1 MDTKPIIDNVTT
13 LALEAIHAGDS
24 RNTDDPERLR
34 FELDR
39 LQQKKEAV
47 LDHYFS
53 GDISKND
60 MQAMKKRYE
69 DQIKSHRER
78 LEKAEAQQENDGDTV
93 LLKQEIQAEISA
105 LLNYRVESEV
115 LSKTLLKDLTVFPD
129 KHLELRLNDLPMVF
143 WFAG

>member
-1 MDTKPIIDNVTT
+1 MDTKPIIDNVTM

-105 LLNYRVESEV
+105 LLDYRVESEV

>member
-1 MDTKPIIDNVTT
+1 MDVKPIIDNMTA
-13 LALEAIHAGDS
+13 LALEAIRAGDS
-24 RNTDDPERLR
+24 RNTEDPERLR

-69 DQIKSHRER
+69 DQIKSYQGR
-78 LEKAEAQQENDGDTV
+78 LEKTEAQQGNIGDTL

>member
-13 LALEAIHAGDS
+13 LALEAIRAGDS
-24 RNTDDPERLR
+24 RNADDPERLR

-53 GDISKND
+53 GDISKDD
-60 MQAMKKRYE
+60 MQTMKERYE
-69 DQIKSHRER
+69 NHIKSYRER
-78 LEKAEAQQENDGDTV
+78 LKKAAAQPGKDGDTT

-105 LLNYRVESEV
+105 LLDYRVESEL
-115 LSKTLLKDLTVFPD
+115 LSKSLLKDLTVFPD

>member
-1 MDTKPIIDNVTT
+1 MEARPIIDNVTT

-34 FELDR
+34 FELER

-53 GDISKND
+53 GDISKDD
-60 MQAMKKRYE
+60 MQTMKERYE
-69 DQIKSHRER
+69 NQIKSYRER
-78 LEKAEAQQENDGDTV
+78 LGKSETQQGNDGDTT

-105 LLNYRVESEV
+105 LLDYRVESEV

-129 KHLELRLNDLPMVF
+129 KHLELRLKDLPMVF

>member
-1 MDTKPIIDNVTT
+1 MEARPIIDNVTA
-13 LALEAIHAGDS
+13 LAMEAIHAGDS

-53 GDISKND
+53 GEISKND

-69 DQIKSHRER
+69 DQIKSYQRQ
-78 LEKAEAQQENDGDTV
+78 LEKTEAQQGNIGDTL

-105 LLNYRVESEV
+105 LLDYRAESEM
-115 LSKTLLKDLTVFPD
+115 LSKSLLKDLTVFPD

>member
-13 LALEAIHAGDS
+13 LALEAIRAGDS
-24 RNTDDPERLR
+24 RNADDPERLR

-53 GDISKND
+53 GDISQND

-69 DQIKSHRER
+69 DQIKSYQGR
-78 LEKAEAQQENDGDTV
+78 LGKAEAQQGNIGDTL

>member
-1 MDTKPIIDNVTT
+1 MDAKPIIDNVTT
-13 LALEAIHAGDS
+13 LALEAIHDGDN

-78 LEKAEAQQENDGDTV
+78 LEKAEAQQGNIGDTV

-105 LLNYRVESEV
+105 LLDYRVESEV

>member
-1 MDTKPIIDNVTT
+1 MDTKPIIDNVTI

-105 LLNYRVESEV
+105 LLDYRVESEL
-115 LSKTLLKDLTVFPD
+115 LSKSLLKDLTVFPD
-129 KHLELRLNDLPMVF
+129 KHLELRLKDLPMVF
-143 WFAG
+143 WFVG